1 MKEILKIGFVGTAI
15 SPYYAEEQEVRKK
28 SETQLKKLLENYDV
42 ELISFNKTIFSKNDS
57 IEAENFLDI
66 WLPKLQMDGDLVG
79 IIIHGK
85 GYGSGPDGPKL
96 KNFVDQYLQYNPNVL
111 AYHSALQK
119 DGGTGAVYIQLKNIN

>member
-1 MKEILKIGFVGTAI
+1 MIKNNVIGNCKPGF
-15 SPYYAEEQEVRKK
+15 QRKRFQK
-28 SETQLKKLLENYDV
+28 LKKG
-42 ELISFNKTIFSKNDS
+42 ELNITFEIDLHGKKL

-66 WLPKLQMDGDLVG
+66 WLPKLQMNGDLVG